1 MGQATSGAH
10 MKLAARIA
18 QVPAS
23 MTLAIDAKVKA
34 MKAEGIHVLG
44 FGAGEPD
51 FDTPAHIRAA
61 AKQALDEGK
70 TRYGAAAGELLL
82 REAIARKL
90 HRDNQLS
97 YTAENVMVTNGGK
110 HGLYNIFQAFLNPG
124 DEVIIPAPYWLSY
137 PEMVK
142 LASGVP
148 VIVKTEVSDHFKI
161 TPQQLRAVITPR
173 TKFFVLN
180 SPSNPTGM
188 VYTPA
193 EIQALADVILEN
205 DVWIISDEIY
215 EKILYD
221 DAQQISIAALSP
233 ALHERTLVS
242 NGFAKSY
249 AMTGWRVGYVAGPV
263 PEIKAMTRL
272 QSHSTSNVCT
282 FAQYGAVAA
291 LESPQDCIQEM
302 LSAFTARRQVMWEAL
317 NAIPGL
323 RCPRPDGAFYMFP
336 SIRATG
342 MNSLE
347 FCEAL
352 LTTHQVAVVPG
363 IAFGADD
370 AIRLSYATDMDTIR
384 QGIERL
390 GYFVQSK
397 LA

>member
-1 MGQATSGAH
+1 

-148 VIVKTEVSDHFKI
+148 VIVTTEVSDNFKI
-161 TPQQLRAVITPR
+161 TPQQLRAAITPR

-352 LTTHQVAVVPG
+352 LSTHQVAVVPG

>member
-1 MGQATSGAH
+1 

>member
-148 VIVKTEVSDHFKI
+148 VIVTTEVSDNFKI
-161 TPQQLRAVITPR
+161 TPQQLRAAITPR

-352 LTTHQVAVVPG
+352 LSTHQVAVVPG

>member
-1 MGQATSGAH
+1 
-10 MKLAARIA
+10 
-18 QVPAS
+18 
-23 MTLAIDAKVKA
+23 
-34 MKAEGIHVLG
+34 
-44 FGAGEPD
+44 
-51 FDTPAHIRAA
+51 
-61 AKQALDEGK
+61 
-70 TRYGAAAGELLL
+70 
-82 REAIARKL
+82 
-90 HRDNQLS
+90 
-97 YTAENVMVTNGGK
+97 MVTNGGK

-148 VIVKTEVSDHFKI
+148 VIVTTEVSDNFKI
-161 TPQQLRAVITPR
+161 TPQQLRAAITPR

-352 LTTHQVAVVPG
+352 LSTHQVAVVPG